1 MEQFDV
7 INQGEEVQIRT
18 KNELLVVEF
27 DDEEKRQIF
36 ELIANKY
43 AAQAGKKLF
52 NALFLR
58 NLERKYGKEKVLTV
72 LEELRDFNILPQPL
86 YRYIDP
92 AADDAETT
100 AETKKTG
107 APELRYAL
115 SNVKLLVLGSEL
127 GASILKQKAEH
138 LKFKSLEVK
147 TFSKKWDKT
156 STERAIEQCDF
167 MIVEASQWNPEY
179 LQWINSK
186 ALSRNL
192 PWLYM
197 EGLNLNKMK
206 VGPIFQGRET
216 ACYNCL
222 IKRQQSNRDEDLL
235 HYDAQYEEFL
245 TQNGLLSKPDQSL
258 FNPAH
263 LYDMMATMAL
273 LEVTKFYKYW
283 SVPALWGHYVTLD
296 VFTFAMD
303 RHRVLK
309 VPNCPVCKPKLEYNS
324 SPWLEAIAL
333 KNE

>member
-1 MEQFDV
+1 MEHFDV

-18 KNELLVVEF
+18 KNELMVVEF

-36 ELIANKY
+36 ELIAHKY
-43 AAQAGKKLF
+43 ATQSGKKLF

-86 YRYIDP
+86 YRYIGQDEE
-92 AADDAETT
+92 DQDTQDG
-100 AETKKTG
+100 KKKG
-107 APELRYAL
+107 APEARYAL
-115 SNVKLLVLGSEL
+115 TEVKLLILGSEY
-127 GASILKQKAEH
+127 GAQVLKQKAEP

-147 TFSKKWDKT
+147 TFSKNWDKT
-156 STERAIEQCDF
+156 SVEKAIAHCDF

-179 LQWINSK
+179 LHWINQK

-192 PWLYM
+192 PWLLI
-197 EGLNLNKMK
+197 EGLSLSKMK
-206 VGPIFQGRET
+206 IGPILQGRET
-216 ACYNCL
+216 ACYHCL
-222 IKRQQSNRDEDLL
+222 VKRQQSNRDEDLL
-235 HYDAQYEEFL
+235 HYDEQYEAFL

-258 FNPAH
+258 FSPAQ
-263 LYDMMATMAL
+263 LYDIMASMAL
-273 LEVTKFYKYW
+273 LELTKFFKYW

-309 VPNCPVCKPKLEYNS
+309 VPNCPSCKPKLEYNS
-324 SPWLEAIAL
+324 APWLEAIAL
-333 KNE
+333 NHE